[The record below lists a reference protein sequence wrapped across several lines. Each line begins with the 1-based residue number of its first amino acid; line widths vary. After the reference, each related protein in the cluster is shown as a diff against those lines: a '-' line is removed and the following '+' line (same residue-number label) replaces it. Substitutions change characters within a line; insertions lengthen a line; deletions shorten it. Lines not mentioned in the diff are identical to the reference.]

1 MDPEC
6 WDRLVTLHARVE
18 NDLSRAL
25 QRAHHLGLSEYRAL
39 CHLATAADGELRMQ
53 ELADR
58 LGLNQS
64 SVSRLVARLEADG
77 LTRRDLCANDR
88 RGVYSVITDTGRARR
103 DRIRPDLPRGLDP
116 LAGVSR
122 YRAGLGAVG
131 GGADGRRHGSDGRGG
146 AARVWPAA
154 RV

>member
-88 RGVYSVITDTGRARR
+88 RGVYSVITDTGRARQTESAPTYR
-103 DRIRPDLPRGLDP
+103 EALTRSLASAATEPDLAQL
-116 LAGVSR
+116 V
-122 YRAGLGAVG
+122 GALT
-131 GGADGRRHGSDGRGG
+131 G
-146 AARVWPAA
+146 AARV
-154 RV
+154 